1 MHRLHE
7 TVGNYYSDKLKRHG
21 AAPRGVDWSSTASQF
36 LRFAQLMK
44 LCDFD
49 RPFSLND
56 FGCGYGAL
64 LAYLADRHA
73 LAEVTYR
80 GIDIASDMI
89 DAAYHRW
96 ERTPRAEF
104 AVGSLCGHAAD
115 YSVASGVFNVRLGWP
130 VAGWEAYVESILSDL
145 HASSRIGFSVNFMS
159 PLADVAAGENLY
171 RAEPERWIGFC
182 RDRLGCEVEPISG
195 YGLPEFT
202 LLVRRRG

>member
-1 MHRLHE
+1 MHRLRE
-7 TVGNYYSDKLKRHG
+7 TVGNYYSEKLKRHG
-21 AAPRGVDWSSTASQF
+21 AAPCGVDWPSTASQF
-36 LRFAQLMK
+36 LRFAQLVK
-44 LCDFD
+44 VCDVS

-64 LAYLADRHA
+64 LAYLADRHPPVV
-73 LAEVTYR
+73 VTYR
-80 GIDIASDMI
+80 GIDIAPDMI
-89 DAAYHRW
+89 GAARQRW
-96 ERTPRAEF
+96 SQTPRAEF
-104 AVGSLCGHAAD
+104 AVGSACGALAD

-130 VAGWEAYVESILSDL
+130 VATWESYVQSVLSDL

-159 PLADVAAGENLY
+159 PQADAAAGENLY

-182 RDRLGCEVEPISG
+182 AGALGCAVEPISR